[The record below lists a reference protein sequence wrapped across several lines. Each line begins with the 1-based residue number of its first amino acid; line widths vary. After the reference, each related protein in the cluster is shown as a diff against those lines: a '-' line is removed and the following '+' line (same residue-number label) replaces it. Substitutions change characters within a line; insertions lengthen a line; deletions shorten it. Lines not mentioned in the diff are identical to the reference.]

1 METSL
6 RFRIGM
12 AVALSMFLTLSR
24 VTGPF
29 LKEILEEWAET
40 NLVDQE
46 QVSWFNSLIR
56 MDNKP
61 IFLKSGLK

>member
-1 METSL
+1 MEISL
-6 RFRIGM
+6 RFRTGM
-12 AVALSMFLTLSR
+12 AVALSMFLTLRR
-24 VTGPF
+24 VRGPF

-40 NLVDQE
+40 NLLDQE
-46 QVSWFNSLIR
+46 QVSWVNSLIR

>member
-1 METSL
+1 MEISL
-6 RFRIGM
+6 RVRTGM
-12 AVALSMFLTLSR
+12 AVAISMFLILRR

-29 LKEILEEWAET
+29 LKEILEYWAET
-40 NLVDQE
+40 NHVDQE